1 MAERIEKI
9 YRYGSPVLRQKAEP
23 VTSFDG
29 ELRAFV
35 ERMAETLYAENGL
48 GLAAPQVGVP
58 RRLAVVDL
66 SFGEEVD
73 SILSMVNPEILE
85 SEGECTMEEGCLSI
99 PGVFE
104 EVVRPKRI
112 RVRYLDLN
120 GEAVETDADGFLARV
135 MQHEIDH
142 LEGVLFVD
150 RIGAAKRALL
160 AKTLREI
167 AEKSSEES

>member
-1 MAERIEKI
+1 MPESIEKI
-9 YRYGSPVLRQKAEP
+9 YRYGSPLLRAKTEP
-23 VTSFDG
+23 VTVFDD
-29 ELRAFV
+29 ELRDFV
-35 ERMAETLYAENGL
+35 ERMADAMYAGNGI

-58 RRLAVVDL
+58 RKIVIVDL
-66 SFGEEVD
+66 SFGDEVD
-73 SILSMVNPEILE
+73 KILAMVNPEILE
-85 SEGECTMEEGCLSI
+85 SEGECTMEEGCLSV

-104 EVVRPKRI
+104 DVVRPERV

-120 GEAVETDADGFLARV
+120 GEPVETDADGFLARV

-167 AEKSSEES
+167 AEKSGENP